1 VLPLSWR
8 ALREARR
15 YLAWA
20 ATADLLIRLTGRRAG
35 RVSAA
40 TALASL
46 LFFRDPER
54 DLQPDGDTV
63 YASADGVIVGV
74 DRTTDA
80 WMDEEA
86 LRVSTF
92 LSIHNVH
99 VIRSPATGRVA
110 ADEELGGGYAPAF
123 LSRSQGNLRKRMAI
137 DGSAGRVV
145 IVQIA
150 GMLARKITSWTD
162 LGAGVTAGQRVG
174 LIHLGSRT
182 EVLLP
187 HDRFEP
193 LVRPGQRVRAGVTP
207 IARASGAPA

>member
-1 VLPLSWR
+1 VSWR

-15 YLAWA
+15 YVAWA
-20 ATADLLIRLTGRRAG
+20 AAADLVVALAGRRAG
-35 RVSAA
+35 WMSGA
-40 TALASL
+40 TAVASL

-54 DLQPDGDTV
+54 ELQPDDDTV

-74 DRTTDA
+74 DRTTDP
-80 WMDEEA
+80 WMEDEA

-99 VIRSPATGRVA
+99 VIRSPATGHVA
-110 ADEELGGGYAPAF
+110 AEEEIGGGYAPAF
-123 LSRSQGNLRKRMAI
+123 LGRSESNLRKRLAI
-137 DGSAGRVV
+137 DGSSGRVV

-187 HDRFEP
+187 PDRYEA

-207 IARASGAPA
+207 IARAVEGSE

>member
-1 VLPLSWR
+1 V
-8 ALREARR
+8 
-15 YLAWA
+15 AWA
-20 ATADLLIRLTGRRAG
+20 AAGDLLIRLTGRRAG
-35 RVSAA
+35 GLSAA

-54 DLQPDGDTV
+54 DLQPDEDTV

-74 DRTTDA
+74 DRTTDP

-99 VIRSPATGRVA
+99 VIRSPATGRIA

-123 LSRSQGNLRKRMAI
+123 LNRSQDNLRKRLAI
-137 DGSAGRVV
+137 DGRAGRVV
-145 IVQIA
+145 VVQIA

-162 LGAGVTAGQRVG
+162 LGAGITAGQRVG

-187 HDRFEP
+187 HARFEP
-193 LVRPGQRVRAGVTP
+193 LVRPGQRVRAGVSP
-207 IARASGAPA
+207 IARMSGGPA

>member
-1 VLPLSWR
+1 VSWR

-15 YLAWA
+15 YVAWA
-20 ATADLLIRLTGRRAG
+20 AAADLLVALAGRRAG
-35 RVSAA
+35 WMSAA

-54 DLQPDGDTV
+54 ELEPEDGTV

-74 DRTTDA
+74 DRTTDP
-80 WMDEEA
+80 WMEDEA

-99 VIRSPATGRVA
+99 VIRSPATGHVV
-110 ADEELGGGYAPAF
+110 ADEEIGGGYAPAF
-123 LSRSQGNLRKRMAI
+123 LGRSERNLRKRLAI
-137 DGSAGRVV
+137 DGSSGRVV
-145 IVQIA
+145 VVQIA

-187 HDRFEP
+187 PDRYEA

-207 IARASGAPA
+207 IARALEASA

>member
-1 VLPLSWR
+1 VSWR

-15 YLAWA
+15 YVAWA
-20 ATADLLIRLTGRRAG
+20 AAADLVVALAGRRAG
-35 RVSAA
+35 WMSAA

-54 DLQPDGDTV
+54 QLQPDDDTV

-74 DRTTDA
+74 DRTTDP
-80 WMDEEA
+80 WMEDEA

-99 VIRSPATGRVA
+99 VIRSPATGHVA
-110 ADEELGGGYAPAF
+110 AEEEIGGGYAPAF
-123 LSRSQGNLRKRMAI
+123 LGRSERNLRKRLAI
-137 DGSAGRVV
+137 DGSSGRVV

-187 HDRFEP
+187 PDRYEA

-207 IARASGAPA
+207 IARALEASA

>member
-1 VLPLSWR
+1 MSWR

-20 ATADLLIRLTGRRAG
+20 ATGDLLVALSGRRAG
-35 RVSAA
+35 WMSGA

-54 DLQPDGDTV
+54 ALEPEDDTV
-63 YASADGVIVGV
+63 YASADGVIVGI
-74 DRTTDA
+74 DEATDP
-80 WMDEEA
+80 WMDDPA

-92 LSIHNVH
+92 LSLHNVH

-110 ADEELGGGYAPAF
+110 ADEEVGGGYAPAF
-123 LSRSQGNLRKRMAI
+123 LGRSAQNLRKRIAI
-137 DGSAGRVV
+137 DGSSGRVV
-145 IVQIA
+145 VVQIA

-187 HDRFEP
+187 RDRFEP

-207 IARASGAPA
+207 IARTLEADL

>member
-1 VLPLSWR
+1 MTWR

-15 YLAWA
+15 YVAWA
-20 ATADLLIRLTGRRAG
+20 AIGDLAVALTGRRAG
-35 RVSAA
+35 WMSAG

-54 DLQPDGDTV
+54 TLEPDEDTV
-63 YASADGVIVGV
+63 YATADGVIVGV
-74 DRTTDA
+74 DETTDP
-80 WMDEEA
+80 WMEDTA

-99 VIRSPATGRVA
+99 VIRSPATGRIA
-110 ADEELGGGYAPAF
+110 ADEEIAGGYAPAF
-123 LSRSQGNLRKRMAI
+123 LGRSGQNLRKRMAI
-137 DGSAGRVV
+137 EGSAGRVV
-145 IVQIA
+145 VVQIA

-187 HDRFEP
+187 RERFEP

-207 IARASGAPA
+207 IARTLAAPA

>member
-1 VLPLSWR
+1 MTWR

-15 YLAWA
+15 YVAWA
-20 ATADLLIRLTGRRAG
+20 ALGDLAVALTGRRAG
-35 RVSAA
+35 WMSAG

-54 DLQPDGDTV
+54 TLVPEEDTV
-63 YASADGVIVGV
+63 YATADGVIVGV
-74 DRTTDA
+74 DETTDP
-80 WMDEEA
+80 WMEDTA

-99 VIRSPATGRVA
+99 VIRSPATGRIA
-110 ADEELGGGYAPAF
+110 ADEEIAGGYAPAF
-123 LSRSQGNLRKRMAI
+123 LGRSGQNLRKRMAI
-137 DGSAGRVV
+137 DASAGRVV
-145 IVQIA
+145 VVQIA
-150 GMLARKITSWTD
+150 GMLARKITSWTG

-187 HDRFEP
+187 RERFEP
-193 LVRPGQRVRAGVTP
+193 LVRPGQRVRAGLTP
-207 IARASGAPA
+207 IARTVAASA

>member
-1 VLPLSWR
+1 VSWR

-15 YLAWA
+15 YVAWA
-20 ATADLLIRLTGRRAG
+20 AAADLLVALAGRRAG
-35 RVSAA
+35 WMSAA

-54 DLQPDGDTV
+54 ELEPEDGTV

-74 DRTTDA
+74 DRTTDP
-80 WMDEEA
+80 WMEDEA

-99 VIRSPATGRVA
+99 VIRSPATGQVA
-110 ADEELGGGYAPAF
+110 ADEEIGGGYAPAF
-123 LSRSQGNLRKRMAI
+123 LGRSEKNLRKRLAI

-187 HDRFEP
+187 PDRYEA

-207 IARASGAPA
+207 IARVLEASP

>member
-1 VLPLSWR
+1 MSWR

-15 YLAWA
+15 YVLWA
-20 ATADLLIRLTGRRAG
+20 ALGDLLVAMTGRRAG
-35 RVSAA
+35 AVSAV

-54 DLQPDGDTV
+54 ALAAEDDTV
-63 YASADGVIVGV
+63 YATADGVIVGV
-74 DRTTDA
+74 DEAEDP
-80 WMDEEA
+80 WMDDPA

-99 VIRSPATGRVA
+99 VIRSPLSGRIA
-110 ADEELGGGYAPAF
+110 ADEEIDGGYAPAF
-123 LSRSQGNLRKRMAI
+123 LGRSGQNLRKRMAI
-137 DGSAGRVV
+137 DGDSGRVV
-145 IVQIA
+145 VVQIA

-162 LGAGVTAGQRVG
+162 LGGEVTAGQRVG

-187 HDRFEP
+187 RDRFES

-207 IARASGAPA
+207 IARTVSSSA

>member
-1 VLPLSWR
+1 VSWR

-15 YLAWA
+15 YVAWA
-20 ATADLLIRLTGRRAG
+20 AAGDLVMALAGRRAG
-35 RVSAA
+35 WVSAT

-54 DLQPDGDTV
+54 ELEPQDDTV

-74 DRTTDA
+74 DETTDP
-80 WMDEEA
+80 WMDDPA

-99 VIRSPATGRVA
+99 VIRSPATGRIA
-110 ADEELGGGYAPAF
+110 ADEEIAGGYAPAF
-123 LSRSQGNLRKRMAI
+123 LGRSGQNLRKRTAI
-137 DGSAGRVV
+137 DGSSGRVV
-145 IVQIA
+145 VVQIA
-150 GMLARKITSWTD
+150 GMLARKITSWTG

-187 HDRFEP
+187 RERFES

-207 IARASGAPA
+207 IARAIELPA

>member
-1 VLPLSWR
+1 MSWR

-15 YLAWA
+15 YVAWA
-20 ATADLLIRLTGRRAG
+20 AAGDLVMALAGRRAG
-35 RVSAA
+35 WVSAT

-46 LFFRDPER
+46 MFFRDPER
-54 DLQPDGDTV
+54 ELEPREDTV

-74 DRTTDA
+74 DETTDP
-80 WMDEEA
+80 WMDDPA

-99 VIRSPATGRVA
+99 VIRSPATGRIA
-110 ADEELGGGYAPAF
+110 ADEEIAGGYAPAF
-123 LSRSQGNLRKRMAI
+123 LGRSGQNLRKRTAI
-137 DGSAGRVV
+137 DGSSGRVV
-145 IVQIA
+145 VVQIA
-150 GMLARKITSWTD
+150 GMLARKITSWTG

-187 HDRFEP
+187 RERFES

-207 IARASGAPA
+207 IARAIELPA